1 MSVGFCLSSIPG
13 RAVALWGHAALV
25 PGQFLVSGGAAAF
38 AGRLRPSEF
47 LPGQSRAA
55 RSPFGVMPRRSRDN
69 FCLSQA
75 ARSPWLVAL
84 RTPYGAISCF
94 WEVLGRSGGALASP
108 PAGNFF
114 VWGGRRAALT
124 VRPCP
129 LIFVFRR
136 GSIPRRS
143 WRAGAPWFMVSAW
156 GRACTFARF
165 PGCVQAGIALPS
177 GARPGTSNTKT
188 FP

>member
-55 RSPFGVMPRRSRDN
+55 RSPFGVMPRWSRDN

-108 PAGNFF
+108 PAGNFLL
-114 VWGGRRAALT
+114 GGDAGLHLRCAHVPSFLCSGGVRSPGEVGVLGHPGLWCRPGAGLALSPGSQGVSRRALHSLRGPGPAPQTQKLT
-124 VRPCP
+124 
-129 LIFVFRR
+129 
-136 GSIPRRS
+136 
-143 WRAGAPWFMVSAW
+143 
-156 GRACTFARF
+156 
-165 PGCVQAGIALPS
+165 
-177 GARPGTSNTKT
+177 
-188 FP
+188 